1 MTASAIP
8 ALIDALLTLCKASP
22 ALDGITVHDG
32 WPWQADTADALY
44 IGCDDPW
51 TRGRSHDGGSSDQ
64 EWATLG
70 ARDRDEEATV
80 TCAAAAW
87 DGSGDTA
94 TARSAAYQMVDAV
107 QELLD
112 ADPRLGVPGVLKAVI
127 ANTRYRPGMD
137 QYGAVCLVLFDV
149 RATVRLM

>member
-8 ALIDALLTLCKASP
+8 ALIDALLTLCRE
-22 ALDGITVHDG
+22 ALTEVTVHDG

-51 TRGRSHDGGSSDQ
+51 ARGRSHDGGDSDQ
-64 EWATLG
+64 EWASLG

-80 TCAAAAW
+80 TCAAVAW
-87 DGSGDTA
+87 DGSGDIA
-94 TARSAAYQMVDAV
+94 TARAAAYAMVDAV
-107 QELLD
+107 QALLD
-112 ADPRLGVPGVLKAVI
+112 TDPRLGVQGVLKAVI

-137 QYGAVCLVLFDV
+137 QLGAVCLVLFDV
-149 RATVRLM
+149 RATTRLM